1 MNAQMYIK
9 CVCHV
14 LNYCNFMYSMFTT
27 FVNEGTARRHDT
39 HTYMPWS
46 AMPSTQNHLTS
57 TATQTQKHGYIV
69 PFDKYTCDTCVLCL
83 YFKQFFGI
91 WANVYPHPLFW
102 EITTTLSI
110 LKFYIIFFWFFLFF
124 LWRQPCVFLFLFSN
138 FAPWIIKITLL
149 WSYRK

>member
-1 MNAQMYIK
+1 MFCRLHLVLRFIATFATFALIVLIAFRLQTTWAKLHHTTPRRKTQISAISHILANISYLLHF
-9 CVCHV
+9 CRYVCDMCIS
-14 LNYCNFMYSMFTT
+14 Y
-27 FVNEGTARRHDT
+27 
-39 HTYMPWS
+39 
-46 AMPSTQNHLTS
+46 
-57 TATQTQKHGYIV
+57 
-69 PFDKYTCDTCVLCL
+69 L
-83 YFKQFFGI
+83 YFKPFLGI

-110 LKFYIIFFWFFLFF
+110 LDFYIYFFSDFFYFF